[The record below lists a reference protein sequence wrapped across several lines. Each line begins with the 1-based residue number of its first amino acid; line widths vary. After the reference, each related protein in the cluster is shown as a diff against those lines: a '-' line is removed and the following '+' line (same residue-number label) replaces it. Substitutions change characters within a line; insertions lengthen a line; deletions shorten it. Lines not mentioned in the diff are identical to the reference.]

1 MNKIE
6 ALLSE
11 LGQASMC
18 PENSSYNGITEIQSS
33 ESYRMKI
40 ESLYPNAVA
49 DLYGLNNFQRGI
61 VISRIKEARDCQ
73 LYFDVPTKE
82 SVNSLFLDFSSQP
95 EDQRNKS
102 LLEDYH
108 YCTFALECV
117 NIQKD
122 YLERFASLLVPEG
135 SEEKVPGRQTDKEHD
150 SPMQTAKDGRYLSVD
165 DVVQQYRLP
174 KNNIKD
180 RQWRIKNEFPRKGF
194 DEIKGAK
201 NSVSFNPQDV
211 EDWIRNHK

>member
-1 MNKIE
+1 MNRIE
-6 ALLSE
+6 TLLSE

-40 ESLYPNAVA
+40 ESLYSNAVA
-49 DLYGLNNFQRGI
+49 DLYGLNDFQRGI
-61 VISRIKEARDCQ
+61 VISRIKEVSDCQ

-82 SVNSLFLDFSSQP
+82 AVNSLFLDFSSSP
-95 EDQRNKS
+95 EGQRNKS
-102 LLEDYH
+102 LLEDYR
-108 YCTFALECV
+108 YCTFVLECV

-122 YLERFASLLVPEG
+122 YLELFASLLVPEG
-135 SEEKVPGRQTDKEHD
+135 NEEKVPGSQTDKEHD
-150 SPMQTAKDGRYLSVD
+150 TPMQTAKSGRYLSVD

-174 KNNIKD
+174 KNNIKS
-180 RQWRIKNEFPRKGF
+180 RKWRIENDFPRKGF

-201 NSVSFNPQDV
+201 NSVSFNPQEV

>member
-1 MNKIE
+1 MNRIE
-6 ALLSE
+6 TLLSE

-40 ESLYPNAVA
+40 ESLYTDAVK
-49 DLYGLNNFQRGI
+49 DLYELNDLQRGI
-61 VISRIKEARDCQ
+61 VISRIRDARECQ
-73 LYFDVPTKE
+73 QYFDIPTKE
-82 SVNSLFLDFSSQP
+82 TVNSMFLDFSSLP
-95 EDQRNKS
+95 EGQRSKS
-102 LLEDYH
+102 LLEDYR
-108 YCTFALECV
+108 YCTFVLSCV
-117 NIQKD
+117 NIQKN

-150 SPMQTAKDGRYLSVD
+150 SPMLTAKGGRYLSVD

-174 KNNIKD
+174 KNNIKS
-180 RQWRIKNEFPRKGF
+180 RKWRIENEFPRKGF

-201 NSVSFNPQDV
+201 NSVSFNPQEV

>member
-1 MNKIE
+1 MNRIE
-6 ALLSE
+6 TLLSE

-40 ESLYPNAVA
+40 ESLYTDAVK
-49 DLYGLNNFQRGI
+49 DLYELNDLQRGI
-61 VISRIKEARDCQ
+61 VISRIRDVRDCQ
-73 LYFDVPTKE
+73 EYFDIPTKE
-82 SVNSLFLDFSSQP
+82 TVNSLFLDFSSLP
-95 EDQRNKS
+95 EDQRSKS
-102 LLEDYH
+102 LLEDYR
-108 YCTFALECV
+108 YCTFVLECV

-122 YLERFASLLVPEG
+122 YLERFASLLVPKG
-135 SEEKVPGRQTDKEHD
+135 SEEKVPGSQTDKEHD
-150 SPMQTAKDGRYLSVD
+150 SPMQTAKGGRYLSVD

-174 KNNIKD
+174 KNNIKS
-180 RQWRIKNEFPRKGF
+180 RKWRIENEFPRKGF

-201 NSVSFNPQDV
+201 NSVSFNPQEV

>member
-1 MNKIE
+1 MNRIE
-6 ALLSE
+6 TLLSE

-40 ESLYPNAVA
+40 ESLYTDAVK
-49 DLYGLNNFQRGI
+49 DLYELNDLQRGI
-61 VISRIKEARDCQ
+61 VMSRIRDVRECQ
-73 LYFDVPTKE
+73 QYFDIPTKE
-82 SVNSLFLDFSSQP
+82 TVNSMFLDFSSLP
-95 EDQRNKS
+95 EGQRSKS
-102 LLEDYH
+102 LLEDYR
-108 YCTFALECV
+108 YCTFVLSCV
-117 NIQKD
+117 NIQKN

-150 SPMQTAKDGRYLSVD
+150 SPMLTAKGGRYLSVD

-174 KNNIKD
+174 KNNIKS
-180 RQWRIKNEFPRKGF
+180 RKWRIENEFPRKGF

-201 NSVSFNPQDV
+201 NSVSFNPQEV

>member
-1 MNKIE
+1 MNRIE
-6 ALLSE
+6 TLLSE

-40 ESLYPNAVA
+40 ESLYTDAVK
-49 DLYGLNNFQRGI
+49 DLYELNDLQRGI
-61 VISRIKEARDCQ
+61 VISRIRDVRDCQ
-73 LYFDVPTKE
+73 LYFDIPTKE
-82 SVNSLFLDFSSQP
+82 TINSMLLDFSSHP
-95 EDQRNKS
+95 KDQRNQS
-102 LLEDYH
+102 LLEDYR
-108 YCTFALECV
+108 YCKFVLECV

-122 YLERFASLLVPEG
+122 YLERFASLLVPEKRG
-135 SEEKVPGRQTDKEHD
+135 EKVPGEKTDNKHET
-150 SPMQTAKDGRYLSVD
+150 PMLTVKDGRYLSVD

-174 KNNIKD
+174 KNSIKD
-180 RQWRIKNEFPRKGF
+180 RQWRIKNDFPRKGF

-201 NSVSFNPQDV
+201 NSVSFNPQEV